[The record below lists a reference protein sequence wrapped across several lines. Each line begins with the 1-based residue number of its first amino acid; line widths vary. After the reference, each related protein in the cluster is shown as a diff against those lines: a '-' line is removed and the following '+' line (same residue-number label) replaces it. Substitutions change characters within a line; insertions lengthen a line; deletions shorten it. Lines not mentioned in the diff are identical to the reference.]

1 MNTIVVSMST
11 WIEFSLTTC
20 QAILDKKHNSHVYKS
35 KNSSRCSH
43 LSNWLCNASKWIPTS
58 LFIVLLFFLDWL
70 VHSLILVDTN
80 AADTFSVAGLTTCNG
95 PACGAVQV
103 LIGIWREWNGHS
115 RICFF
120 RFFLG
125 VLFWELWSWIIYIPL
140 RPIAYKM
147 LTSIR
152 LSDYNIS

>member
-1 MNTIVVSMST
+1 MNTIDYSGINVTVN
-11 WIEFSLTTC
+11 WISLTTC

-43 LSNWLCNASKWIPTS
+43 LSSWLCNASKWTPTS

-70 VHSLILVDTN
+70 VHSLMLVDTN

-103 LIGIWREWNGHS
+103 LMGRRDMARVECS
-115 RICFF
+115 QQDLFF
-120 RFFLG
+120 FPIFLG
-125 VLFWELWSWIIYIPL
+125 GYFFGELWSWIIYP
-140 RPIAYKM
+140 PTPK
-147 LTSIR
+147 R
-152 LSDYNIS
+152 L

>member
-35 KNSSRCSH
+35 KTH
-43 LSNWLCNASKWIPTS
+43 LDAHTFPVDFVMLRSGIPTS